1 MCEQTSLFPEQLA
14 LQVPTLQG
22 AACSLSSFSLPST
35 GHRDPKPGFSLTMPG
50 LHPKLAQEHPLTAER
65 SLSTPGSGIYNVA

>member
-1 MCEQTSLFPEQLA
+1 MCEQETSPFPEQLA
-14 LQVPTLQG
+14 QVPTLQG
-22 AACSLSSFSLPST
+22 AACSLSSSSLPST